1 VSGLS
6 DLKGT
11 TDEDEWRAICERV
24 LRANSG
30 MGVAE
35 FVAYLKHAFERIV
48 TAFPPVPVS
57 GVPEAV
63 KPSPPGPSHLHPGRR
78 NSSVHDRR
86 QWALQQLLRTIDS
99 IAKEVGALP
108 GLDSFRFAVQEATI
122 KEGFGLAAPL
132 QPPRANEDAV
142 MAI

>member
-1 VSGLS
+1 MPDLN

-11 TDEDEWRAICERV
+11 TDEYEWYAMCERV

-57 GVPEAV
+57 AVHESV
-63 KPSPPGPSHLHPGRR
+63 KPSPPSPSHHPARR

-99 IAKEVGALP
+99 IAKEVGVLP
-108 GLDSFRFAVQEATI
+108 GLDTFRFAIQEATI